1 MAKPKLK
8 MLTPGTELYPIRAV
22 SALTGVNS
30 ITLRAWER
38 RHGLIKPVRTPKGHR
53 LYTRE
58 DIDLIHKVTALLD
71 KGVAIG
77 QVRAALGLRRRR
89 TRPSP
94 ATDQWTDY
102 RATMISAISGSTRT
116 VQARAGRCPGAF
128 ARSIPNPACSLSSCR
143 NWSRLRRFRCSSAA
157 RFPPRIT
164 MTFVPA
170 PNPSAP
176 TSSRASSASAKFSR

>member
-38 RHGLIKPVRTPKGHR
+38 RYGLIKPVRTPKGHR

-71 KGVAIG
+71 KGVAIS
-77 QVRAALGLRRRR
+77 QVRAALGLRQEAD
-89 TRPSP
+89 TAKP
-94 ATDQWTDY
+94 ATDPK
-102 RATMISAISGSTRT
+102 ATVAVKYSSPPCTIPPDALDNKVSWLMSCFCRLPSVPIRHSSVPEVGSVAWNHSAPSITLSQAIDDPADPGKISATR
-116 VQARAGRCPGAF
+116 ARERP
-128 ARSIPNPACSLSSCR
+128 I
-143 NWSRLRRFRCSSAA
+143 
-157 RFPPRIT
+157 
-164 MTFVPA
+164 
-170 PNPSAP
+170 
-176 TSSRASSASAKFSR
+176 ASKL